1 MELDVLWGH
10 VFDMLGARAMSKGVM
25 DVVAFVQSRGVDWG
39 VLLAYLMHAVPC
51 VDDRGSSFEM

>member
-1 MELDVLWGH
+1 MFG
-10 VFDMLGARAMSKGVM
+10 MLGARATSKGVM